1 MRFTVRSNNR
11 VSHRGSESTTPAWS
25 YNLHTKDPLC
35 TCRKMSWHSDNK
47 NDHDLPVFWARVPPL
62 SRGG

>member
-25 YNLHTKDPLC
+25 YNLHTKDRDLC
-35 TCRKMSWHSDNK
+35 VVAHNFLQNTFSSSYSSTCEAEKYIKGLIS
-47 NDHDLPVFWARVPPL
+47 
-62 SRGG
+62 